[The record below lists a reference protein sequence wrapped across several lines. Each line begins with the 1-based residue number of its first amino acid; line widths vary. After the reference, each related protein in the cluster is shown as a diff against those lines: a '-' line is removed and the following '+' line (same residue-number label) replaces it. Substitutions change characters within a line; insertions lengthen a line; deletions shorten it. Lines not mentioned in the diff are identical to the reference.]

1 MIENY
6 KKYYRNNFTPDR
18 HKGYQDDFQKEVG
31 KLYAI
36 STAPYFLKIGNAK
49 KIRESIL
56 PALLKFLS
64 SQEYQERVYNRGWF
78 LPTFPIEKRDF
89 FGSADFHI
97 NGDEIRLIE
106 LNFFLPGHFGLVELF
121 PKLFSKN
128 FDLELE
134 VFAEGFEV
142 RLAKF
147 LKERFGGDKIA
158 LCVNHMGLSIHYF
171 DHYKYIERFLNKN
184 GVQAKVVYAKD
195 AGYSE
200 NNKPMWDN
208 EEFDGVFNIVIPRI
222 WEHNPEEFKNYTAL
236 FKKSPE
242 SFFPNPWC
250 WTIGDK
256 RFLTVLSTLEKGQ
269 YNLSDNE
276 VAALKSITLK
286 SASLKEFSSAD
297 ELSAFFGGNGNLVL
311 KPIDN
316 YHTQGVYVSP
326 INEQAEE
333 IFDEKRDI
341 YIAQECFN
349 SEQIYYE
356 DENGEEVT
364 PWRSQLRVEF
374 FNGEFSNF
382 RSYGFSDPFGL
393 SPMMPVIIT
402 Q

>member
-1 MIENY
+1 MLINY
-6 KKYYRNNFTPDR
+6 QKYYRENFTPER
-18 HKGYQDDFQKEVG
+18 YKAYQADFEKEVG

-36 STAPYFLKIGNAK
+36 STGPYFLRERNAQ

-56 PALLKFLS
+56 PALMKFLGS
-64 SQEYQERVYNRGWF
+64 SEYQERVYERGWF
-78 LPTFPIEKRDF
+78 LPKFPIEKKDF

-97 NGDEIRLIE
+97 DGDEIRLIE

-128 FDLELE
+128 FDMELE

-158 LCVNHMGLSIHYF
+158 LSINHLGLSVHYF
-171 DHYKYIERFLNKN
+171 EHYKYIENFLNKN
-184 GVQAKVVYAKD
+184 GVRAKVVYAKD
-195 AGYSE
+195 AGYSDTG
-200 NNKPMWDN
+200 KAMWDG

-222 WEHNPEEFKNYTAL
+222 WEHNPEEFKNYTDL
-236 FKKSPE
+236 FHKTPE

-256 RFLTVLSTLEKGQ
+256 RFLNDLSALEKKQHG
-269 YNLSDNE
+269 LSDDE
-276 VAALKSITLK
+276 IAALQSVTLK
-286 SASLKEFSSAD
+286 SASLKDFSSVHHVC
-297 ELSAFFGGNGNLVL
+297 SFFGGRENLVL

-316 YHTQGVYVSP
+316 YHTQGVFIEPS
-326 INEQAEE
+326 IEQIEE
-333 IFDEKRDI
+333 IFSEKADI

-349 SEQIYYE
+349 AEIIYYE
-356 DENGEEVT
+356 NENKEAVE

-393 SPMMPVIIT
+393 SPMMPVVIVK
-402 Q
+402 